1 MSGALETRVAPEPS
15 SPRASQLSSLGQNRS
30 STRAKF
36 RAAPHQHTNI
46 SRGYHSHTRDRSWK
60 YPPLSLSLSLSLFP
74 RRSCWL
80 LTPGPRSN
88 SSPFYLK
95 FIHPGA
101 PPLELP
107 LNAPRGPRAPEPTS
121 SLPWTSPRAPLGPL
135 SRVSWR
141 VRHPRSVL
149 PASPRFQTSIGPST
163 P

>member
-1 MSGALETRVAPEPS
+1 MLQSPLALEPH
-15 SPRASQLSSLGQNRS
+15 SSLAWGRIGRPHGPS
-30 STRAKF
+30 FGPPHTSTPTFHEGIIATH
-36 RAAPHQHTNI
+36 AIA
-46 SRGYHSHTRDRSWK
+46 RGST
-60 YPPLSLSLSLSLFP
+60 PPSLSLSLSLFP